1 VSRMLRRLLYR
12 GRYAQPVALRPLP
25 SWPPAVD
32 PWLHTSTTQ
41 ILPQYQTY
49 ARTER

>member
-1 VSRMLRRLLYR
+1 MTRILRRLLYR
-12 GRYAQPVALRPLP
+12 GRYAQPVQRRPQP
-25 SWPPAVD
+25 SWPPPVD

-49 ARTER
+49 ERTQP

>member
-1 VSRMLRRLLYR
+1 MTRMLRRLLYR
-12 GRYAQPVALRPLP
+12 GRYAQPVKQRPLP
-25 SWPPAVD
+25 SWPPPAD

-49 ARTER
+49 ERTER